1 MCGLLSNAGRIIF
14 AVREWGGGRF
24 GIMKTLLIVLETIAS
39 LAMIVVVLLQ
49 SGKEAG
55 LSGALSGSSDS
66 YLSKNKKGGLDQI
79 LASSTKWIAIVW
91 VVLTLVLSLV

>member
-1 MCGLLSNAGRIIF
+1 MF

-24 GIMKTLLIVLETIAS
+24 GYMRTFLIILETLAS
-39 LAMIVVVLLQ
+39 LALTVVVLMQ

-66 YLSKNKKGGLDQI
+66 YLSKNKKGGLDQV
-79 LASSTKWIAIVW
+79 LATSTKWIAIVW

>member
-1 MCGLLSNAGRIIF
+1 MGVFEIILVAVQALLSIA
-14 AVREWGGGRF
+14 
-24 GIMKTLLIVLETIAS
+24 LIG
-39 LAMIVVVLLQ
+39 VVLLQ

-66 YLSKNKKGGLDQI
+66 YLNKNKAGGLDQK
-79 LASSTKWIAIVW
+79 LAASTKWIALAW

>member
-1 MCGLLSNAGRIIF
+1 
-14 AVREWGGGRF
+14 
-24 GIMKTLLIVLETIAS
+24 MKTVLIILEALAS
-39 LAMIVVVLLQ
+39 LALTVVVLLQ

-66 YLSKNKKGGLDQI
+66 YLSKNKKGGLDQV

-91 VVLTLVLSLV
+91 VVLTLVLSLVH

>member
-1 MCGLLSNAGRIIF
+1 
-14 AVREWGGGRF
+14 
-24 GIMKTLLIVLETIAS
+24 MKTVLIILEALAS
-39 LAMIVVVLLQ
+39 LALTVVVLLQ

-66 YLSKNKKGGLDQI
+66 YLSKNKKGGLDRV

-91 VVLTLVLSLV
+91 VVLTLVLSLVH

>member
-1 MCGLLSNAGRIIF
+1 MRTFLII
-14 AVREWGGGRF
+14 
-24 GIMKTLLIVLETIAS
+24 LETLAS
-39 LAMIVVVLLQ
+39 LALTVVVLMQ

-66 YLSKNKKGGLDQI
+66 YLSKNKKGGLDQT